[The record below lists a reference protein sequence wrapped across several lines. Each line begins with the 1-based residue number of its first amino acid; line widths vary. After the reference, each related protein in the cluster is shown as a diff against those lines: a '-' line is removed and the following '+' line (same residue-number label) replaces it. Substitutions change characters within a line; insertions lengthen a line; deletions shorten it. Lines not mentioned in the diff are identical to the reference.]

1 MNVSDGAVKAEK
13 DVRAARWGFYFEQN
27 CRDIVV
33 VGGDAY
39 DEHRKKHP
47 DNYSW
52 KVHFGPWRAG
62 YMDVTIN
69 NFVMRYGMY
78 DIEEESKKNR
88 KYFDKNSNYIR
99 GIYESNSVEF

>member
-1 MNVSDGAVKAEK
+1 MKAPGRYLHGTCWGLCAVCG
-13 DVRAARWGFYFEQN
+13 DV
-27 CRDIVV
+27 
-33 VGGDAY
+33 Y
-39 DEHRKKHP
+39 DEYRREHP
-47 DNYSW
+47 EDYPW

-88 KYFDKNSNYIR
+88 KYFDKNSNYSR

>member
-1 MNVSDGAVKAEK
+1 MKAPGGYLIGALRGLFA
-13 DVRAARWGFYFEQN
+13 
-27 CRDIVV
+27 
-33 VGGDAY
+33 VGGDVY

-47 DNYSW
+47 ENYSW
-52 KVHFGPWRAG
+52 KVHFGSWRAG

-88 KYFDKNSNYIR
+88 KYFDKNSNYSR

>member
-1 MNVSDGAVKAEK
+1 MGITVIECSVHN
-13 DVRAARWGFYFEQN
+13 FMHCMHFNIFTQH
-27 CRDIVV
+27 
-33 VGGDAY
+33 DAY

-88 KYFDKNSNYIR
+88 KYFDKNSNYSR

>member
-1 MNVSDGAVKAEK
+1 MPSG
-13 DVRAARWGFYFEQN
+13 GFH
-27 CRDIVV
+27 V
-33 VGGDAY
+33 VGGDVY
-39 DEHRKKHP
+39 DQHRKKHP
-47 DNYSW
+47 EDYPW

-69 NFVMRYGMY
+69 NFVMRYGMH

-88 KYFDKNSNYIR
+88 KYFDKNSNYSR